1 MLLGGTSIHS
11 TQIGQPEKLRNIRVA
26 DDFKIPARCEIIID
40 VFIDR
45 FDEDPPSQLHNFI
58 LEPNDDF
65 IQNFPVTMAPTLVD
79 IRQDVTNKVRIMNPF
94 DQEYVLR
101 QDTILGK
108 AEQLENEPYLLF
120 KFEDYEEISNHAPV
134 RRIKFQERGGPLNWE
149 TNVVV
154 IRNISKRGL
163 LTVRKV
169 KSSHHT

>member
-1 MLLGGTSIHS
+1 MLGGTTIHS
-11 TQIGQPEKLRNIRVA
+11 TQTGQPEKLRQIRVA

-65 IQNFPVTMAPTLVD
+65 IQNFSVTMAPTLVD
-79 IRQDVTNKVRIMNPF
+79 IRQDVTNKIRIMNPF
-94 DQEYVLR
+94 DQEYVR
-101 QDTILGK
+101 QQDTILGK
-108 AEQLENEPYLLF
+108 AEQLENEPYLLL
-120 KFEDYEEISNHAPV
+120 KYEISNHAPV
-134 RRIKFQERGGPLNWE
+134 RGIKFQERGGPLNWE

-169 KSSHHT
+169 ESSHHT